1 MSQALIKTHP
11 EILKYTSV
19 KVCELDLPAQG
30 AVRFV
35 NHNNVMVKD
44 KLKIVNPDGTEA
56 ADGLKTGYINAGG
69 SSVVL
74 TGKRGGKRAIV
85 VVLGSNSAAERDGVA
100 RAKLE
105 DALGALSF

>member
-1 MSQALIKTHP
+1 
-11 EILKYTSV
+11 
-19 KVCELDLPAQG
+19 
-30 AVRFV
+30 
-35 NHNNVMVKD
+35 
-44 KLKIVNPDGTEA
+44 
-56 ADGLKTGYINAGG
+56 
-69 SSVVL
+69 VVL